1 MANNRVSE
9 FGRVSKANIAEYIKG
24 AKDETLSSRPLLKL
38 LEKKGKITYGHSG
51 EYLDWGVLKG
61 VQDAAAITDG
71 AELTISRK
79 QPYDRAQLG
88 WFGLTVNDAFTAK
101 EKLMNAGSSTA
112 LIKYVQGL
120 SDYIKKSLKVGIHKG
135 LYLNGETTTNANKMH
150 GIETWFNAATSTIPT
165 SGITAAETM
174 FGTNTYA
181 GIRLDAV
188 YNSNYYWLPAVI
200 PDACDDGVWVNWN
213 TSDTMQILDYAQLQS
228 MNRNDGKNADCCIM
242 GMTWYGLLRQR
253 VLTMENI
260 YVEKS
265 GNGDTAADVG
275 FKYVEFAGTPVFM
288 ESDMPTAPRQG
299 THAAYVLQTDE
310 IEYCVLGD
318 EFIRVDIEGD
328 IEAGL
333 FTKLVGYHFGQ
344 LKTSSPR
351 HQVKIL
357 DQS

>member
-1 MANNRVSE
+1 MANNLVAE

-24 AKDETLSSRPLLKL
+24 AKDETLTSRPLLKL
-38 LEKKGKITYGHSG
+38 LEKKGKITYGHTG
-51 EYLDWGVLKG
+51 EYLDWGILKG
-61 VQDAAAITDG
+61 VQDSTAITDG

-79 QPYDRAQLG
+79 QPYDRAKLG
-88 WFGLTVNDAFTAK
+88 WFGLQVNDAFTAK

-120 SDYIKKSLKVGIHKG
+120 SDYIKKSLRVGIHKG
-135 LYLNGETTTNANKMH
+135 LYLNGETTANANKMH
-150 GIETWFNAATSTIPT
+150 GIETWFNAGTATIPT
-165 SGITAAETM
+165 SGMTAIEGC

-188 YNSNYYWLPAVI
+188 YNSNYYWLPAVM
-200 PDACDDGVWVNWN
+200 PDKHAAGAWVNFE
-213 TSDTMQILDYAQLQS
+213 TSDTMQILDAAQIES
-228 MNRNDGKNADCCIM
+228 MERNDGKNADCILM
-242 GMTWYGLLRQR
+242 GKVWYRALRQR
-253 VLTMENI
+253 VIALENI

-265 GNGDTAADVG
+265 GNGDQAADVG

-299 THAAYVLQTDE
+299 TYAAYVLQTDE
-310 IEYCVLGD
+310 IEYCVLGED
-318 EFIRVDIEGD
+318 FIRVDIEGD

-344 LKTSSPR
+344 LKTTSPR

-357 DQS
+357 DQA